1 MHQILPQS
9 PIAKDDLPRIVPE
22 SLEQYRNRGG
32 YQGLLRALDLGPD
45 AIQRLIKDAGLR
57 GRGGAAFPTH
67 IKWQALSEVTGEKYL
82 VVNGAEGE
90 PGAFKD
96 RFLMTSAP
104 HHVLEGVIITGLALG
119 VSAVIFYINDHFVEA
134 IEGLK
139 AAMTELQQMP
149 WNIDGRIGFEVKIV
163 PETHVYIAGEET
175 ALISVLNG
183 GPAQPWRKP
192 PYPTTQ
198 GYHGKPTVV
207 NNVETMAH
215 VALILRTSA
224 EWYRENRP
232 ALFSVDGDVALPGV
246 YELPLGTSLENL
258 LVKAGGDQIQ
268 RVLPGG
274 YSMPWLEPE
283 DYQVALD
290 YDALKA
296 HGTGLGASIICL
308 GSKRDLAVV
317 TNDIMTFFARE
328 TCGKC
333 PLCVRGTAML
343 AEMLRPKG
351 ALLAPEEVEQI
362 VSKAQKYRHKG
373 ICTYMDTAV
382 HMAEMAAPSL
392 S

>member
-9 PIAKDDLPRIVPE
+9 PIAKDDLSKIVPE
-22 SLEQYRNRGG
+22 SLAQYKNRGG
-32 YQGLLRALDLGPD
+32 YEGLLRALDLGPD
-45 AIQRLIKDAGLR
+45 RVLGLIKDAGLR

-67 IKWQALSEVTGEKYL
+67 IKWQALGEVSGEKYL

-96 RFLMTSAP
+96 RYLMTSAP
-104 HHVLEGVIITGLALG
+104 HHVLEGIIIAGLALG
-119 VSAVIFYINDHFVEA
+119 VTEVIFYINDHFVEA
-134 IEGLK
+134 IEALTM
-139 AAMTELQQMP
+139 AMAELERMP
-149 WNIDGRIGFEVKIV
+149 WNTDERIGFKVTLV

-198 GYHGKPTVV
+198 GYHGQPTAV

-224 EWYRENRP
+224 EWYRNARP
-232 ALFSVDGDVALPGV
+232 ALFSVDGDVAHPGV
-246 YELPLGTSLENL
+246 YELPLGTSLESL
-258 LVKAGGDQIQ
+258 LTEAGGDQIQ

-274 YSMPWLEPE
+274 YSMPWLTPE

-296 HGTGLGASIICL
+296 HGTGLGASIICI
-308 GSKRDLAVV
+308 GAARDLAVV
-317 TNDIMTFFARE
+317 THEIMTFFARE

-351 ALLAPEEVEQI
+351 TLLAPEEVEQI

-392 S
+392 A